1 MKTQFFQMEFKN
13 VEVKQE
19 DNKIF
24 IEWYASTPDID
35 SYDDIVKPEAF
46 EKTMSEYMRKPLV
59 LLQHNIDKIIGKVVD
74 SKIEA
79 NGLWVR
85 VELFNDLDWTFK
97 SIQEWLLWQFSIW
110 FQAIKWNMYEL
121 WERYIR
127 EITELRLV
135 EISVVA
141 FPANKNAVFNL
152 TKSLKEFFDWLDKKD
167 FWTYEVKWEEI
178 EFINFEKKQE
188 EEQKKVD
195 EPIKEEEKQE
205 EIMPP
210 IEEENP
216 TEPIKAE
223 SDEIVGEIPAIVE
236 EAKKEDELK
245 ALKEEIELLKKDNQE
260 LKVTLEAKD
269 EELKNITESK
279 ADLEKKLEEKE
290 IEIKDYLSTWIV
302 LETKSNKVSIARWYS
317 LFDNL

>member
-1 MKTQFFQMEFKN
+1 MEFKN

-19 DNKIF
+19 DNKII

-35 SYDDIVKPEAF
+35 SYDDIIKPEAF

-59 LLQHNIDKIIGKVVD
+59 LLQHNIDKIIWKVTD

-79 NGLWVR
+79 NWLWVR

-110 FQAIKWNMYEL
+110 FQAIKWNIYEL
-121 WERYIR
+121 WDRYIR
-127 EITELRLV
+127 EITELKLV

-152 TKSLKEFFDWLDKKD
+152 TKSLKEFFEWLEKKD
-167 FWTYEVKWEEI
+167 FWSYEIKWEEI

-188 EEQKKVD
+188 EKKVD
-195 EPIKEEEKQE
+195 EVIEVIEVIENEEKQE

-210 IEEENP
+210 VEEEK
-216 TEPIKAE
+216 PIDPIIAE
-223 SDEIVGEIPAIVE
+223 NNEIVGENPAIVE
-236 EAKKEDELK
+236 EAQKDDELK

-260 LKVTLEAKD
+260 LKATLEAKD

-279 ADLEKKLEEKE
+279 AELEKKLNDKE
-290 IEIKDYLSTWIV
+290 LEIKDYLGNWV
-302 LETKSNKVSIARWYS
+302 LETKQEAKTFIKKTWSYY
-317 LFDNL
+317 DN